1 MAAFRW
7 VKALRV
13 QICGAGMAGSYLYML
28 LSKDFDVGIKDVRA
42 EPDCRCAW
50 GFSYSETKELYK
62 EIGINVD
69 DYLLSKP
76 EFVIRV
82 FVISPLSQ
90 LL

>member
-1 MAAFRW
+1 MRAE
-7 VKALRV
+7 
-13 QICGAGMAGSYLYML
+13 MAGSQPYNL
-28 LSKDFDVGIKDVRA
+28 LSDNGFKVSIYDVRSKV
-42 EPDCRCAW
+42 DCRCAW

-62 EIGINVD
+62 EIDINVD